1 MATKNLPV
9 AVRNLRKIWNNKKN
23 EFEITQTAAA
33 DKLGWTQGAFSQYLN
48 NITELHTD
56 AIAKLANFLEVDP
69 HEIDPNYSPVEAQRI
84 RVPVLYVYPKTP
96 PNFHEVAYRR
106 RIVTTVCEENN
117 NAVCAIRLAKDLRP
131 IGYKGQMVLCSNML
145 KLKKPRLTPGRTPEW
160 YIIKR
165 KNQDTLEVIAI
176 PDCPPEK
183 QLEAKLLPLLTYVIN

>member
-1 MATKNLPV
+1 MGGTLPI
-9 AVRNLRKIWNNKKN
+9 AVQNLRRIWEDRKKSL
-23 EFEITQTAAA
+23 EINQSQAAET
-33 DKLGWTQGAFSQYLN
+33 LGWTQGAFSQYLN
-48 NITELHTD
+48 NITELHD
-56 AIAKLANFLEVDP
+56 EAIAKLANFLEVDP
-69 HEIDPNYSPVEAQRI
+69 LEIDPTFRPVEAQRI

-106 RIVTTVCEENN
+106 RIITTVCEENN
-117 NAVCAIRLAKDLRP
+117 NAVCAIRLEKDLRP

-160 YIIKR
+160 YVIKR